1 MQTFLQLFIIFL
13 GIVFFVALLYFII
26 RILPNFD
33 SKKSNTIKIIILIG
47 LWSITLFFVYLF
59 WSERSVSIFGNQINL
74 PQESIYEIT
83 SFSEIKNNRYQSV
96 IKKLK
101 DIRNSQLAHKTVKGF
116 YQNNWDSLVKFI
128 EVDSFK
134 ITQRVDTSILD
145 KGLTKRYGGVKTYKD
160 TFLIE
165 TLGFVSIKDSLF
177 NNDLRFKNM
186 MYVPFAE
193 EKDTKF
199 KLQTDI
205 LSQDGNDIPVF
216 EVLVEKSIILYDQPI
231 NLVLQENEVQ
241 SVDGVNGRFIKIGS
255 LSEVNTNGNWP
266 KNYSKEN

>member
-1 MQTFLQLFIIFL
+1 MQTFIQLFIIIL
-13 GIVFFVALLYFII
+13 GIVFFGALLFYIVKIHPKLEVEISKII
-26 RILPNFD
+26 
-33 SKKSNTIKIIILIG
+33 KKIILIG
-47 LWSITLFFVYLF
+47 LWAITIIFIYLF
-59 WSERSVSIFGNQINL
+59 WSERSIF

-83 SFSEIKNNRYQSV
+83 SFSEVKNNRYQSV

-101 DIRNSQLAHKTVKGF
+101 DIRNSQLAHKNVKGF

-165 TLGFVSIKDSLF
+165 TLGFFSVKDSLF
-177 NNDLRFKNM
+177 NNDLRYKNM

-193 EKDTKF
+193 KPETKF
-199 KLQTDI
+199 ELRTDI

-216 EVLVEKSIILYDQPI
+216 EVLVDKSIILYDQPI
-231 NLVLQENEVQ
+231 NLVLQENEVK
-241 SVDGVNGRFIKIGS
+241 SVDGVNGKSLKIGS